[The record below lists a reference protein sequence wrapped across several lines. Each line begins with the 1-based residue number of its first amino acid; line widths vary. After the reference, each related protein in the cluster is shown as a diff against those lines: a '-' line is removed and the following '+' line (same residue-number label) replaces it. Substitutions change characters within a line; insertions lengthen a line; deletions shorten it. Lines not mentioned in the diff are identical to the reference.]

1 MKKLLFGLIALF
13 VMTSCSTQI
22 IPRAV
27 NTVNSVSISE
37 LNLERK
43 DYQILKT
50 VSADATILYS
60 ASLDGKDY
68 TIKCPDENFALKF
81 IKKRQRNGG
90 GWSCEYKGIVKL
102 GYLANDYKY
111 DGIALS
117 PEEVARRLAIYRL
130 INQAKLAGAD
140 GLIEPI
146 ISTNIDNGE
155 KGMGRNIVFKTSVC
169 AKLIKLKTD
178 K

>member
-1 MKKLLFGLIALF
+1 MKKILFGIGVLL
-13 VMTSCSTQI
+13 VLTSCSTQI

-27 NTVNSVSISE
+27 NTVNAVSIEE

-43 DYQILKT
+43 DYKILNT
-50 VSADATILYS
+50 VSAEATITYT
-60 ASLDGKDY
+60 ASLDGKEY
-68 TIKCPDENFALKF
+68 TIKCPDEDFALKF
-81 IKKRQRNGG
+81 TKKNGRRNK
-90 GWSCEYKGIVKL
+90 GWHCNYKGIVKL

-111 DGIALS
+111 EDSALS

-140 GLIEPI
+140 GVIEPI

-155 KGMGRNIVFKTSVC
+155 KKASRETIFKSTIS
-169 AKLIKLKTD
+169 AKLIKLVTNR
-178 K
+178 